1 MHMVNIL
8 VNNQVVDIMQINVK
22 SLMEREQRLQ
32 DLDDRAGNIEFCW
45 DVFPLVC

>member
-1 MHMVNIL
+1 MVNIL

-32 DLDDRAGNIEFCW
+32 DLDDRAGNIAFCW